1 MNLCN
6 ITLTS
11 TATEYGKSITMPKA
25 VSFAAVLDPALL
37 LKRERGGDEGQ
48 KSNTKTSNE
57 KKRGEEKGSTSRKS
71 SDCQS
76 GQISTNDST
85 TEEIIERI
93 CNNKKGKGRA
103 KSISNRTAL
112 VLDSVNHKRTSA
124 KLRMAIAGESP
135 ILQRISSI
143 SPGPSTNADITESIH
158 DFSTSSRPLMR
169 TISAPSAMQQPS
181 PSSSKQGNSLA
192 HSLASEEAKKR
203 KNTEEHS
210 KRQWNDVKRRTLYGS
225 ERRKLERQSRRMARN
240 PKAKMMQNM
249 SESNIIRSPSELRQ
263 KGSFIAPTLSQNDL
277 ELFKEDAEPAVFS
290 QQSNF
295 SVESDDGVY
304 QTQFSFFHFD
314 SEEHGEE
321 ENAQSLQPVQQ
332 TQEKDNIY
340 SESLESSGV
349 QTQTQAAYYAD
360 RSASGSLSDPQ
371 SSSTINPKD
380 VESSSHFQ
388 QAIITSDSAP
398 PLLNH
403 NTTVEVPE
411 LPTSALVE
419 HKDFFTDRSEADRKR
434 LRALCLDENPDN
446 HKIRRVHPT
455 IWHGQTMVK
464 GE

>member
-1 MNLCN
+1 
-6 ITLTS
+6 
-11 TATEYGKSITMPKA
+11 
-25 VSFAAVLDPALL
+25 
-37 LKRERGGDEGQ
+37 
-48 KSNTKTSNE
+48 
-57 KKRGEEKGSTSRKS
+57 
-71 SDCQS
+71 
-76 GQISTNDST
+76 
-85 TEEIIERI
+85 
-93 CNNKKGKGRA
+93 
-103 KSISNRTAL
+103 
-112 VLDSVNHKRTSA
+112 
-124 KLRMAIAGESP
+124 MAIAGESP

-143 SPGPSTNADITESIH
+143 SPGPSTNADVTESIY
-158 DFSTSSRPLMR
+158 DFSTTIERSRPLMR
-169 TISAPSAMQQPS
+169 TTSAPSAMQQPS

-210 KRQWNDVKRRTLYGS
+210 KRQWKDVKRRTLYGS

-249 SESNIIRSPSELRQ
+249 SENNIIRSPSELRQ
-263 KGSFIAPTLSQNDL
+263 KGSTIAPTLSQNDL

-321 ENAQSLQPVQQ
+321 ENAQSVPPIRQ
-332 TQEKDNIY
+332 TQEKDNVY

-388 QAIITSDSAP
+388 QAIITSDSASP
-398 PLLNH
+398 SLNH
-403 NTTVEVPE
+403 NTIVEVPE
-411 LPTSALVE
+411 LPTTTLIE

-455 IWHGQTMVK
+455 IWHGQAMVK